1 MFYTYAHYTPDGR
14 LFYVGKGTGDSKR
27 AYDFRNRNGYWQR
40 IAAKYG
46 KPVVKILAV
55 WDEEWKA
62 FAHEVFL
69 IRHFKELGETL
80 TNMTAGGE
88 GQVGMIP
95 WNKGIPCSEAT
106 KARVSEVKKGT
117 PAWNKGI
124 PANPEVIEKIA
135 AARRGQPSWNKGIPC
150 REETKA
156 ILREQRVGKSATWN
170 IGRKHSEETKRK
182 CGAAN
187 IGRPTSD
194 RQKALASAI
203 HKGNKHAVGNTNNR
217 KYKWVGTNLET
228 GAMVEFVGSEAL
240 TASGFQHA
248 NVIKCISGARKSHK
262 GYTWGRQLIEAA

>member
-27 AYDFRNRNGYWQR
+27 AYDFRNRNDHWQR

-62 FAHEVFL
+62 FAHEIFL
-69 IRHFKELGETL
+69 IRHFKRLGETL

-88 GQVGMIP
+88 GQVGMTP
-95 WNKGIPCSEAT
+95 WNKGVPCSDAT
-106 KARVSEVKKGT
+106 KAKVSEAKKGT

-124 PANPEVIEKIA
+124 PADPEVIKKIA
-135 AARRGQPSWNKGIPC
+135 AARRGQPSWNKGIAC

-156 ILREQRVGKSATWN
+156 LLREQRVGKSATWN
-170 IGRKHSEETKRK
+170 IGRKNSEETKRK

-187 IGRPTSD
+187 VGRPASD
-194 RQKALASAI
+194 KQRAIASVLAI
-203 HKGNKHAVGNTNNR
+203 GNKYAAGNTNNR
-217 KYKWVGTNLET
+217 KYKWIGTSTET
-228 GAMVEFVGSEAL
+228 GEMVEVMGSEDLNA
-240 TASGFQHA
+240 AGFQHG
-248 NVIKCISGARKSHK
+248 NVVKCINGARKSHK
-262 GYTWGRQLIEAA
+262 GYTWTKTHLEAV